1 MRIII
6 SPAKKMQEDREN
18 TLPLSQP
25 AFLREARQV
34 KDYLQALTLEQQT
47 RLWGCNDEIAQL
59 NHERLL
65 AMDRETFRSPALL
78 AYQGIQY
85 QYMAPVVFADEELA
99 YISRHLRILSGFYG
113 LLRPLDGVVPYR
125 LEMQAKAQ
133 VAGTKNLYAFW
144 GDKLYKAL
152 LDESR
157 IVVNLA
163 SKEYSKAITPHLTPQ
178 DQLITCTFGELAGE
192 KIVQKGVYVK
202 IARGEMVRYLVQAGS
217 DDPEV
222 LQQFHGSG
230 GYQYDAARSTPEE
243 WVFLKK

>member
-1 MRIII
+1 
-6 SPAKKMQEDREN
+6 
-18 TLPLSQP
+18 
-25 AFLREARQV
+25 
-34 KDYLQALTLEQQT
+34 
-47 RLWGCNDEIAQL
+47 
-59 NHERLL
+59 
-65 AMDRETFRSPALL
+65 
-78 AYQGIQY
+78 
-85 QYMAPVVFADEELA
+85 MAPVVFADQELA

-192 KIVQKGVYVK
+192 KIVQK
-202 IARGEMVRYLVQAGS
+202 A
-217 DDPEV
+217 
-222 LQQFHGSG
+222 
-230 GYQYDAARSTPEE
+230 ST
-243 WVFLKK
+243 